1 MSNQILLM
9 DAIKEGMTVTGSI
22 AMMVMGPLLAVGLAI
37 AIFQAATQINEA
49 SLSFI
54 PKLVVIF
61 FIILLGGDMLLDTLS
76 EYFKHVF
83 GQIPVIAR

>member
-1 MSNQILLM
+1 MTNEILIL
-9 DAIKEGMTVTGSI
+9 DSIKQGMTVAGSI
-22 AMMVMGPLLAVGLAI
+22 SMMIMGPLLAVGLMI

-61 FIILLGGDMLLDTLS
+61 FIILLGGDMLLDTIS
-76 EYFKHVF
+76 EYFTHVF
-83 GQIPVIAR
+83 SQIPVLAK